1 VPVVPGQNGVPGF
14 FLVPYGRDFF
24 AIEAR

>member
-1 VPVVPGQNGVPGF
+1 VPGQNGVPGF